1 MAVPKPKEKDVQRQ
15 CLDWL
20 RLWGALPVR
29 VNSGARP
36 WTDAKG
42 RRRFFAFN
50 SEPGCSDVLCLLPD
64 GRFAAV
70 ECKRPGGA
78 LRPAQ
83 ESFLAAVG
91 KRGGV
96 ALVVASLD
104 ELRAALAAEGY
115 AV

>member
-1 MAVPKPKEKDVQRQ
+1 MRLPKPKEADIQRQ

-29 VNSGARP
+29 VNSGSRP

-42 RRRFFAFN
+42 RRRFFSMN

-64 GRFAAV
+64 GRWAAI
-70 ECKRPGGA
+70 EFKRPGGTP
-78 LRPAQ
+78 RPEQ
-83 ESFLAAVG
+83 ESFLAAVRQR
-91 KRGGV
+91 RGIG
-96 ALVVASLD
+96 LVVTSLD
-104 ELRAALAAEGY
+104 ELRAGLRAEGY